1 MGNGKFDEMGASRAS
16 MNWFFF
22 MALKAQVVGVIAVI
36 LLLSLFGYYR
46 GGFGWTVSLV
56 LLLKQQT
63 SSFDSLFQDLDQTFN
78 NHPLC
83 MTLGMIIFYGDGR

>member
-1 MGNGKFDEMGASRAS
+1 MGNGKFDEMGSSRAS

-22 MALKAQVVGVIAVI
+22 MALNAQVVGVIAVI

-46 GGFGWTVSLV
+46 GGFGWTVSRLV
-56 LLLKQQT
+56 LVKKQAST
-63 SSFDSLFQDLDQTFN
+63 FYSSFQDLDQTFN

-83 MTLGMIIFYGDGR
+83 MTLGMVIFYGDGE